1 MRVSEVR
8 NLLTKGSAE
17 FASAYY
23 IDDFPGR
30 PALSGK
36 LMLPAAKPV
45 TLLILWSNL
54 DQVMVEE
61 DHFMV
66 ELTPILFRHFFSSS
80 LSFVSLIDT

>member
-1 MRVSEVR
+1 MSEVR

-23 IDDFPGR
+23 IDDFPAR

-54 DQVMVEE
+54 DQVMVEGATRSRLSNCNA
-61 DHFMV
+61 
-66 ELTPILFRHFFSSS
+66 ELDMT
-80 LSFVSLIDT
+80 